1 VNLWDDAAT
10 ELEFLKA
17 QTDVR
22 RVAMRRF
29 GLANLRSGEPVSL
42 LEERF
47 APLYFFHRFAI
58 NGATKAIGGLEYS
71 NAVVGDGQQASRTVS
86 AARQRQ
92 ALSSLIAALQP
103 AELAIPDT
111 VLTLLAPRP
120 FSYSGSVELFGTR
133 TRPAFDELGAARTLA
148 QMIVDGVLQRERA
161 ARLVQQASYGDRPLT
176 LSETIDALV
185 AGTWSGAVP
194 ASAKLAALK
203 RVTQRAVTDRLLML
217 AADSGAAPE
226 VRAMAQYKVTELAAR
241 AKAETRAGSVDQQAH
256 FASIAADLTRWIERR
271 ELPAL
276 SPSLRPPP
284 GDPFAEW

>member
-1 VNLWDDAAT
+1 
-10 ELEFLKA
+10 
-17 QTDVR
+17 
-22 RVAMRRF
+22 
-29 GLANLRSGEPVSL
+29 
-42 LEERF
+42 
-47 APLYFFHRFAI
+47 
-58 NGATKAIGGLEYS
+58 
-71 NAVVGDGQQASRTVS
+71 
-86 AARQRQ
+86 
-92 ALSSLIAALQP
+92 
-103 AELAIPDT
+103 
-111 VLTLLAPRP
+111 
-120 FSYSGSVELFGTR
+120 
-133 TRPAFDELGAARTLA
+133 
-148 QMIVDGVLQRERA
+148 MIVDGVLQRERA

-185 AGTWSGAVP
+185 AGTWGGAVP
-194 ASAKLAALK
+194 VSVKLAALK

-284 GDPFAEW
+284 GDPFGEW